1 MQHLFHLFL
10 LLHVLAATG
19 RLAAAPLDALP
30 GPEKPSPLDTFILEG
45 MKEAKVPGLAALVIR
60 DGSVAWSGYY
70 GWANVETRTPVS
82 RDTRFQLASVSKTVT
97 ACAIM
102 QQVEQ
107 GKLDLDA
114 DINSV
119 LPFTVR
125 NPGHPERPI
134 TLRHLLTH
142 SSGIKDNWDLLE
154 DTWVKNGDFPKPLG
168 KSLADYLQEAG
179 AYFHARKN
187 FYPWAPGDKSTYS
200 NVAIALAAYVAEA
213 GTKTAFETL
222 CENGIFKP
230 LGMEGSGFRLAAV
243 DREKLAMPYGYRKKS
258 GELKALGHH
267 GYLDF
272 PAGTLRTSGPHLAR
286 FLRMFMGDGQVDDTR
301 IMQAATVGA
310 MRRISFPKVATRQG
324 LAWYY
329 DKVGGT
335 RMLGHDGSDPGV
347 TTQMFY
353 RPEDRTGFILLMNA
367 EPRKRAF
374 EQALCQRLLKQ
385 AR

>member
-60 DGSVAWSGYY
+60 DGNVAWSGYY

-125 NPGHPERPI
+125 NPGHPDRPI

-168 KSLADYLQEAG
+168 KSCPEKFL
-179 AYFHARKN
+179 
-187 FYPWAPGDKSTYS
+187 
-200 NVAIALAAYVAEA
+200 
-213 GTKTAFETL
+213 
-222 CENGIFKP
+222 P
-230 LGMEGSGFRLAAV
+230 LGTGRQEHLQQRRHSPGRL
-243 DREKLAMPYGYRKKS
+243 RGR
-258 GELKALGHH
+258 GGHE
-267 GYLDF
+267 
-272 PAGTLRTSGPHLAR
+272 
-286 FLRMFMGDGQVDDTR
+286 DG
-301 IMQAATVGA
+301 
-310 MRRISFPKVATRQG
+310 
-324 LAWYY
+324 L
-329 DKVGGT
+329 
-335 RMLGHDGSDPGV
+335 
-347 TTQMFY
+347 
-353 RPEDRTGFILLMNA
+353 
-367 EPRKRAF
+367 
-374 EQALCQRLLKQ
+374 
-385 AR
+385 